1 MDRKEIAGIVIL
13 LACYWG
19 SAALF
24 YGIGIWACKRKTP
37 MHFWAGTEVDPSTI
51 SDIPAYNRAN
61 GKMWKL
67 YSIPYWIA
75 GLLSFW
81 AVGRIAALILL
92 TLACTVGLWW
102 LIRRYRSIEKQ
113 YGRA

>member
-37 MHFWAGTEVDPSTI
+37 MHFWAGTEVDPVPSQT
-51 SDIPAYNRAN
+51 SPPTTVPM
-61 GKMWKL
+61 GKCG
-67 YSIPYWIA
+67 SCIR
-75 GLLSFW
+75 F
-81 AVGRIAALILL
+81 LI
-92 TLACTVGLWW
+92 
-102 LIRRYRSIEKQ
+102 
-113 YGRA
+113 